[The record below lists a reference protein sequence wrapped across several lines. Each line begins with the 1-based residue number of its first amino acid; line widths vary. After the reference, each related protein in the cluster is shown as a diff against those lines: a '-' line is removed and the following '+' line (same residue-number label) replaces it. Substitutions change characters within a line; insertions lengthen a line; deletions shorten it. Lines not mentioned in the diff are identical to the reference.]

1 MSPSLNNFEMNRI
14 SKGALGSKGKRHVG
28 GAIGGGTRAGQRAF
42 TLIELLAVIAIIAL
56 LAGIVLGVSGLAT
69 WKSRESRI
77 KAEKDR
83 LVTAIED
90 YKAVMGNYPPDN
102 QDSSLK
108 VDDPKQYH
116 ERCGK
121 NSLFYELS
129 GCTFDNANGG
139 TFTTQNKAES
149 VKASDLRNAF
159 GAKGVENSAR
169 NKRDIPYKGISF
181 KPNQFSELDKFPD
194 VQVLIVP
201 VDKAPYLIDGKGG
214 RKLNTWFYDA
224 SSTNRHNMETYDLWA
239 EITGRD
245 GKPAIIGNWKE

>member
-1 MSPSLNNFEMNRI
+1 MSPSLNNFAVNRI
-14 SKGALGSKGKRHVG
+14 SKGAVVSKGIRQNG
-28 GAIGGGTRAGQRAF
+28 GARGWTRAGQRAF

-56 LAGIVLGVSGLAT
+56 LAGIVLTTAGTAIGR
-69 WKSRESRI
+69 SRDSRI
-77 KAEKDR
+77 RTEKDR

-108 VDDPKQYH
+108 VDDPQQYH

-121 NSLFYELS
+121 SSLFYELS
-129 GCTFDNANGG
+129 GCTFDNAGGG

-149 VKASDLRNAF
+149 VKAADLRNAF

-169 NKRDIPYKGISF
+169 NKRDIPYKGVNF
-181 KPNQFSELDKFPD
+181 KPNQISELDKYPD

-201 VDKAPYLIDGKGG
+201 VDKAPYTIPGKGG
-214 RKLNTWFYDA
+214 RKLNPWFYDA

-245 GKPAIIGNWKE
+245 GKPAVIGNWKE

>member
-1 MSPSLNNFEMNRI
+1 MSPSLNNFAVNRI
-14 SKGALGSKGKRHVG
+14 SKGAVVSKGIRQNG
-28 GAIGGGTRAGQRAF
+28 GARGWTRAGQQRAF

-56 LAGIVLGVSGLAT
+56 LAGIVLTTAGTAIGR
-69 WKSRESRI
+69 SRDSRI
-77 KAEKDR
+77 RTEKDR

-102 QDSSLK
+102 QDSTLR

-116 ERCGK
+116 ERCGR

-149 VKASDLRNAF
+149 VKASDLRTAF

-169 NKRDIPYKGISF
+169 NKRDIPYKGVSF
-181 KPNQFSELDKFPD
+181 KPSSFAELDKYPG
-194 VQVLIVP
+194 VQILIVP
-201 VDKAPYLIDGKGG
+201 VDKGPFTEDAKGG
-214 RKLNTWFYDA
+214 RKVNPWFYDA
-224 SSTNRHNMETYDLWA
+224 SSTNRHNMETYDLWSEYA
-239 EITGRD
+239 GRD
-245 GKPAIIGNWKE
+245 GKSNVIGNWKE